1 MGAIGGGVL
10 GGDWYN
16 RRSALVRDTGDGGYV
31 KRFVSMDSRTL
42 KLAQFNPRKILEFPR
57 ANVVSVHRSIMGG
70 DG

>member
-1 MGAIGGGVL
+1 
-10 GGDWYN
+10 
-16 RRSALVRDTGDGGYV
+16 VRDTGDGGYV